1 MHAHQTLLQI
11 KSIDSA
17 PVDIV
22 FVPFLFF
29 SEIAVL
35 YKEIEIL
42 LKKNS
47 SEQSVI
53 FPIEKDITAYRI
65 KSS

>member
-47 SEQSVI
+47 SDQSVI

>member
-11 KSIDSA
+11 KSIDSV

>member
-11 KSIDSA
+11 KRIDSA

-29 SEIAVL
+29 LEIAVL

-42 LKKNS
+42 FKKNS